1 MNKKKITNLALVI
14 SSNLLTAVRKLDKVD
29 DVESALEVWG
39 TQGLVLD
46 DALVK
51 LSELNELYKQEL
63 ECTSGQELSIPEPV
77 EEET

>member
-1 MNKKKITNLALVI
+1 MNKERITNLAIVI
-14 SSNLLTAVRKLDKVD
+14 SSNLLTAVRKLAAVD
-29 DVESALEVWG
+29 DVETALEVWG

-63 ECTSGQELSIPEPV
+63 EAAAGQELSIPEPV
-77 EEET
+77 DEET